1 MNYYEIW
8 CNLKDS
14 HTDLEFAAA
23 LRAYLAHLQSD
34 GRIRGF
40 RLARRKLGFGP
51 PELGEFQITIET
63 DDLVQL
69 ESAFDLV
76 STRSGEG
83 GFALRVAPPLRARF
97 ACLGPS
103 STSAR
108 CFSSSRSAACSATAR

>member
-76 STRSGEG
+76 STRSGETERLHAAVYSRITD
-83 GFALRVAPPLRARF
+83 FKAALYRDFPDPGRATR
-97 ACLGPS
+97 
-103 STSAR
+103 
-108 CFSSSRSAACSATAR
+108 